1 MVRIND
7 SIRKDADYL
16 GSKMTK
22 KYDITVGGRSVS
34 ADSYVEICNPANTA
48 EVVGEAPVGTEEHLD
63 KAIAAA
69 TKAFDTWRCS
79 SEEQRIDVCN
89 AIAKVCTDH
98 AEELAVLLT
107 KEQGKPL
114 GGMGSRFEMG
124 GCAGWAAY
132 TGSLS
137 LPDKVI
143 EDSDERHVVQQRV
156 PLGVVGSITPWN
168 WPLMIAI
175 WHIVPAIRTG
185 NTVVIKPSPFTP
197 LSTLRMVELM
207 NEVLPPGL
215 VNAVSGGDELGAALT
230 HHAGIGKIV
239 FTGSIT
245 TGKKVM
251 ASAARGVTPVTLE
264 LGGNDA
270 GILLPGED
278 PVKFAEGLFFGS
290 MINSGQTCGA
300 LKRLYVHDDDLD
312 ATVAALAGFA
322 KNISMGDGMD
332 ESNMLGPLQN
342 ERQFKRVI
350 ELVDDARANGGK
362 CVTGGKPAGGP
373 NYFYPVTFVTG
384 ISDGVRLVD
393 EEQFGP
399 VLPIISYTDIDDAIQ
414 RANGTDFGLDAS
426 VWGSDTQ
433 ETARVAA
440 QLEAGTVFVN
450 KHAELQP
457 HIPFGG
463 IKCSGLGV
471 EFAEEGL
478 AAYTSIK
485 IINAAA

>member
-1 MVRIND
+1 M
-7 SIRKDADYL
+7 S
-16 GSKMTK
+16 K
-22 KYDITVGGRSVS
+22 KYDMTIGGKKVT
-34 ADSYVEICNPANTA
+34 AASYRDVRNPANT
-48 EVVGEAPVGTEEHLD
+48 EEIVGQAPEGMREHLD
-63 KAIAAA
+63 KAIGAAS
-69 TKAFDTWRCS
+69 KAFESWRFS
-79 SEEQRIDVCN
+79 SDADRVNACN

-98 AEELAVLLT
+98 ADELATLLT

-114 GGMGSRFEMG
+114 GGLGSRFELG
-124 GCAGWAAY
+124 GCAGWAGY
-132 TGSLS
+132 TATLS

-143 EDSDERHVVQQRV
+143 EDSAEKRIVQKRV

-175 WHIVPAIRTG
+175 WHIVPGIRAG

-215 VNAVSGGDELGAALT
+215 VNVVSGGDELGAELT
-230 HHAGIGKIV
+230 GHEGIDKIV
-239 FTGSIT
+239 FTGSIA

-251 ASAARGVTPVTLE
+251 ASAAKGVTPVTLE

-278 PVKFAEGLFFGS
+278 PTTFAEGLFFGS

-300 LKRLYVHDDDLD
+300 LKRLYVHEKDVD
-312 ATVAALAGFA
+312 ATAAALAAFA
-322 KNISMGDGMD
+322 KNIPMGDGMD
-332 ESNMLGPLQN
+332 ETSMLGPLQN
-342 ERQFKRVI
+342 ERQFKRVV
-350 ELVDDARANGGK
+350 ELVEDARAQGGK

-384 ISDGVRLVD
+384 VTDGHRLVD

-399 VLPIISYTDIDDAIQ
+399 VLPIISYTDVDDAVR
-414 RANGTDFGLDAS
+414 RANGTQFGLDAS
-426 VWGSDTQ
+426 VWGSDAKLT
-433 ETARVAA
+433 EKVAG
-440 QLEAGTVFVN
+440 QLEAGTVYIN
-450 KHAELQP
+450 KHAEIAP
-457 HIPFGG
+457 NVPFGG

-478 AAYTSIK
+478 AAYTAIK

>member
-1 MVRIND
+1 M
-7 SIRKDADYL
+7 S
-16 GSKMTK
+16 K
-22 KYDITVGGRSVS
+22 KYDMTIGGETVA
-34 ADSYVEICNPANTA
+34 ADSYVEIRNPANTE
-48 EVVGEAPVGTEEHLD
+48 EVVGEAPVGTKEHLD

-69 TKAFDTWRCS
+69 AKAYETWRFS
-79 SEEQRIDVCN
+79 SEEERVNACN
-89 AIAKVCTDH
+89 AIAGVCTEH

-114 GGMGSRFEMG
+114 GGIGSKFEMG
-124 GCAGWAAY
+124 GCAGWAGY

-143 EDSDERHVVQQRV
+143 EDSDERHVLQKRV

-168 WPLMIAI
+168 WPLIIAI
-175 WHIVPAIRTG
+175 WHIVPGIRTG

-197 LSTLRMVELM
+197 LSTLRMIELF

-215 VNAVSGGDELGAALT
+215 VNVVSGGDELGAELT
-230 HHAGIGKIV
+230 NHEGIDKFVI
-239 FTGSIT
+239 TGSIAT
-245 TGKKVM
+245 SKKVM
-251 ASAARGVTPVTLE
+251 ASAAKGVTPVTLE

-278 PVKFAEGLFFGS
+278 AAKFVEGLFFGS

-300 LKRLYVHDDDLD
+300 LKRLYVHEDDLD
-312 ATVAALAGFA
+312 STVGALSAFAA
-322 KNISMGDGMD
+322 NITMGDGMD
-332 ESNMLGPLQN
+332 EGSMLGPLQN

-350 ELVDDARANGGK
+350 ELVEDAKANGGT
-362 CVTGGKPAGGP
+362 CVTGGEPTGGP

-384 ISDGVRLVD
+384 VSDGVRLVD

-399 VLPIISYTDIDDAIQ
+399 VLPIITYTDLDDAIA

-426 VWGSDTQ
+426 VWGSNAE

-440 QLEAGTVFVN
+440 LLEAGTVYVN
-450 KHAELQP
+450 KHAEIQP
-457 HIPFGG
+457 HVPFGG

>member
-1 MVRIND
+1 
-7 SIRKDADYL
+7 
-16 GSKMTK
+16 MTS
-22 KYDITVGGRSVS
+22 KYDMTIGGESVA
-34 ADSYVEICNPANTA
+34 ADTYVDVLNPANTK
-48 EVVGEAPVGTEEHLD
+48 EVVGEAPVGTAAHL
-63 KAIAAA
+63 AQAVAAA
-69 TKAFDTWRCS
+69 SEAFDTWRHS
-79 SEEQRIDVCN
+79 SDDDRVGACQ
-89 AIAKVCTDH
+89 AIAKVCTDN

-107 KEQGKPL
+107 REQGKPL
-114 GGMGSRFEMG
+114 GGLGSQFELG
-124 GCAGWAAY
+124 GCAGWAGY
-132 TGSLS
+132 TSSLS
-137 LPDKVI
+137 IPDKVI
-143 EDSDERHVVQQRV
+143 EDSDERNVVQTRV

-168 WPLMIAI
+168 WPLIIAI
-175 WHIVPAIRTG
+175 WHIVPGIRTG

-207 NEVLPPGL
+207 NEALPAGL
-215 VNAVSGGDELGAALT
+215 VNVISGGDELGAELT
-230 HHAGIGKIV
+230 NHPGIDKIV
-239 FTGSIT
+239 FTGSIA

-251 ASAARGVTPVTLE
+251 ASAANRVTPVTLE

-278 PVKFAEGLFFGS
+278 PARFAEGLFFGS

-300 LKRLYVHDDDLD
+300 LKRLYVHENDLD
-312 ATVAALAGFA
+312 ATVEALVGFSG
-322 KNISMGDGMD
+322 NIPMGDGMD
-332 ESNMLGPLQN
+332 ENSLLGPLQN

-350 ELVDDARANGGK
+350 ELVEDAKAAGGT
-362 CVTGGKPAGGP
+362 CVTGGEPMGGP

-399 VLPIISYTDIDDAIQ
+399 VLPIVTYTDLDDAIA
-414 RANGTDFGLDAS
+414 RANGLDFGLDAS
-426 VWGSDTQ
+426 VWGSDAE

-440 QLEAGTVFVN
+440 QLEAGTVFIN
-450 KHAELQP
+450 KHAEIQP
-457 HIPFGG
+457 HVPFGG

-485 IINAAA
+485 IINKAA

>member
-1 MVRIND
+1 M
-7 SIRKDADYL
+7 S
-16 GSKMTK
+16 K
-22 KYDITVGGRSVS
+22 KYEMTIGGETVT
-34 ADSYVEICNPANTA
+34 ADSYVDVRNPANT
-48 EVVGEAPVGTEEHLD
+48 EEIVGQAPVGTKEHLD

-69 TKAFDTWRCS
+69 AKAYKSWRFS
-79 SEEQRIDVCN
+79 SEEERVNACN
-89 AIAKVCTDH
+89 AIAGVCTEH
-98 AEELAVLLT
+98 ADELAVLLT

-114 GGMGSRFEMG
+114 GGIGSRFEMG
-124 GCAGWAAY
+124 GCAGWAGY
-132 TGSLS
+132 TGTLS

-143 EDSDERHVVQQRV
+143 EDSDERHVIQKRV

-168 WPLMIAI
+168 WPLIIAI
-175 WHIVPAIRTG
+175 WHIVPGIRTG

-197 LSTLRMVELM
+197 LSTLRMVELF

-215 VNAVSGGDELGAALT
+215 VNVVSGGDELGAELT
-230 HHAGIGKIV
+230 THEGIDKIV
-239 FTGSIT
+239 FTGSIA

-251 ASAARGVTPVTLE
+251 ASAAEGVTPVTLE

-270 GILLPGED
+270 GIMLPGED
-278 PVKFAEGLFFGS
+278 PAKFAEGLFFGS

-300 LKRLYVHDDDLD
+300 LKRLYVHEDDLD
-312 ATVAALAGFA
+312 ATVAALSGFA
-322 KNISMGDGMD
+322 ANIPMGDGMD
-332 ESNMLGPLQN
+332 EGSILGPLQN

-350 ELVDDARANGGK
+350 ELVEDAKANGGT
-362 CVTGGKPAGGP
+362 CVTGGEPRGGP

-399 VLPIISYTDIDDAIQ
+399 VLPIITYTDIDDAIE
-414 RANGTDFGLDAS
+414 RANALDFGLDAS
-426 VWGSDTQ
+426 VWGSDAD
-433 ETARVAA
+433 ECARVAA
-440 QLEAGTVFVN
+440 RLEAGTVFIN
-450 KHAELQP
+450 KHAEIQP
-457 HIPFGG
+457 HVPFGG